1 MKVFFLCNTYNQ
13 IFELENKEQNFCHTF
28 LSIKRTLNEMILDKK
43 KKSRGFVIVKSII
56 VCVDMID
63 ESIKQYKTDIL
74 SFVIKRKKTGDMLS
88 NLDLDHEYMMESLKN
103 RHLEPIEFSFFVY
116 MNKIQLT

>member
-1 MKVFFLCNTYNQ
+1 
-13 IFELENKEQNFCHTF
+13 
-28 LSIKRTLNEMILDKK
+28 
-43 KKSRGFVIVKSII
+43 
-56 VCVDMID
+56 MID

-103 RHLEPIEFSFFVY
+103 RHISS
-116 MNKIQLT
+116 QLNFRSLSI